1 MSARFRIVHFVPDP
15 FAGSRIAI
23 AALVNVNGRWEL
35 ARARSLPGIACAGGL
50 RAYSTM
56 QMILERLSTTERLD
70 GLPASVGPQA
80 VLGDEKEVPTGIS
93 DPTAWVQAMVLPR
106 LDDPDDQKD
115 TKPRGPHRETLG
127 YQVLQQWGVGEFVH
141 RHFKAEVIPGVA
153 ARAANDISHY
163 VAGKSEVLLM
173 EPVIAVRANLS
184 QDLTSISETFLAWKK
199 LLELAPAKRH
209 PRFIAYVTGPAE
221 GFTEAQSVLRT
232 AADAVVN
239 IDNRL
244 ERTRFIEEIRRIGST
259 GGGSQTSLL
268 H

>member
-23 AALVNVNGRWEL
+23 AAIVNVNGRWEL
-35 ARARSLPGIACAGGL
+35 ARARSLPGVACAGGL

-56 QMILERLSTTERLD
+56 QMILERLSATERFD
-70 GLPASVGPQA
+70 RLPFSIGPQA
-80 VLGDEKEVPTGIS
+80 VLGEEIEVPTGVS
-93 DPTAWVQAMVLPR
+93 DPAAWVEAMVLPR

-127 YQVLQQWGVGEFVH
+127 YQVLQHYGVGEIVH
-141 RHFKAEVIPGVA
+141 RHLKTEGIPGVA
-153 ARAANDISHY
+153 AKAANDISHY
-163 VAGKSEVLLM
+163 VSGKSEVLLM
-173 EPVIAVRANLS
+173 EPVIATRANLS
-184 QDLTSISETFLAWKK
+184 QDLTSISETFLAWRK
-199 LLELAPAKRH
+199 LLELSPAKRH
-209 PRFIAYVTGPAE
+209 PRFIAYVMGPVA

-232 AADAVVN
+232 AADMIVD
-239 IDNRL
+239 IDNRS

-259 GGGSQTSLL
+259 GGGSQTSFL